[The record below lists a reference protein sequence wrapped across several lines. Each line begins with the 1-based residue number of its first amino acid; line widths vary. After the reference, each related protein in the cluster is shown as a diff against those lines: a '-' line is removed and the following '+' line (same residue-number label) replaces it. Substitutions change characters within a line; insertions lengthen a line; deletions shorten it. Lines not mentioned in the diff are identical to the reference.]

1 MLLNYHIRRFVLG
14 LLCVGDL
21 VQLELSSV
29 RVAGFSLQHGHYS
42 NLKIVQKYHEIYTM
56 TIELLLYLALG
67 EITTTEPER
76 TKQHLMIEHDG
87 FLNVLLQCGENL
99 QCVV

>member
-1 MLLNYHIRRFVLG
+1 MLLNYHIGRIGLG
-14 LLCVGDL
+14 SLCVGRKR
-21 VQLELSSV
+21 Q
-29 RVAGFSLQHGHYS
+29 
-42 NLKIVQKYHEIYTM
+42 EIYTM
-56 TIELLLYLALG
+56 TLALLLYLALS

-87 FLNVLLQCGENL
+87 FLNVLLGYGENL